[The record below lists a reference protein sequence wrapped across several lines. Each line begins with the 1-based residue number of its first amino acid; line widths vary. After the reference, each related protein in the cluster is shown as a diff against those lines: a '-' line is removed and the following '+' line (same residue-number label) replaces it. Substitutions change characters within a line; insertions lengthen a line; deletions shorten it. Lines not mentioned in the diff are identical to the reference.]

1 RSGLRRSG
9 RRASTEM
16 SENDAPVATPSRQE
30 AVTCASIARDKAAEI
45 AVSGSGILV
54 AVEICPGAE
63 GIGPK
68 HEARPISRRW
78 SASGLVGITKR
89 HRLAIRAERHGLR
102 IERGHLRASLRR
114 AKRPGRTAP
123 YSSPA

>member
-1 RSGLRRSG
+1 C

-16 SENDAPVATPSRQE
+16 SENDAPVAPPRRQE
-30 AVTCASIARDKAAEI
+30 AGTRASIARDKAAEI

-102 IERGHLRASLRR
+102 IERGGPPCAERSDLAGPRHIARLRE
-114 AKRPGRTAP
+114 P
-123 YSSPA
+123 PAV